1 MSPVLEVE
9 NLSIDYLT
17 GNTSVRALDKLSLA
31 IAAGETVGVIGESG
45 SGKSTLAYAV
55 ARHLAGNAR
64 ITGGSIRVL
73 AEDVAAMDE
82 GALKRMRRRVLG
94 MVYQNS
100 AAALNP
106 TIKVGRQLI
115 EAVAVRGTSSPQAPA
130 RALELL
136 EQVRIREPVAIMDRF
151 AHQISGGERQRLMIA
166 MAIAG
171 NPRLLNLDEPT
182 SSLDADT
189 ARSVLELIVE
199 LRDRLGA
206 AVLYISHDLETVSRL
221 TDRLLI
227 LRGGRVIEVG
237 STRRLLD
244 APQAEYTKVLLDSR
258 PGQLRENRSIAAA
271 RAGRPQQP
279 DILLRVRDL
288 SVTYARAGLLG
299 QLGLGRAP
307 DAPALVGAS
316 FDIAAGRTIAVI
328 GRSGSGKSTLGRAL
342 VGLVPFSG
350 RVSLGGRNYDG
361 ARAFDALYRRA
372 VQIVFQN
379 PDTSLNPRHR
389 IGEILGRPLRLLGRA
404 AGKAEI
410 AALLE
415 EVQLPAAF
423 AQRYPHQLSGG
434 QRQRAAIARAL
445 AARPELIICDEI
457 TSALDVSTQAAV
469 IALLARLQRHRN
481 TAFLFISHDM
491 DLVRSFA
498 DEVITI
504 DHGRI
509 VDRQH

>member
-1 MSPVLEVE
+1 
-9 NLSIDYLT
+9 
-17 GNTSVRALDKLSLA
+17 
-31 IAAGETVGVIGESG
+31 
-45 SGKSTLAYAV
+45 
-55 ARHLAGNAR
+55 
-64 ITGGSIRVL
+64 
-73 AEDVAAMDE
+73 
-82 GALKRMRRRVLG
+82 
-94 MVYQNS
+94 
-100 AAALNP
+100 
-106 TIKVGRQLI
+106 
-115 EAVAVRGTSSPQAPA
+115 
-130 RALELL
+130 
-136 EQVRIREPVAIMDRF
+136 
-151 AHQISGGERQRLMIA
+151 
-166 MAIAG
+166 
-171 NPRLLNLDEPT
+171 
-182 SSLDADT
+182 
-189 ARSVLELIVE
+189 
-199 LRDRLGA
+199 
-206 AVLYISHDLETVSRL
+206 
-221 TDRLLI
+221 
-227 LRGGRVIEVG
+227 
-237 STRRLLD
+237 
-244 APQAEYTKVLLDSR
+244 
-258 PGQLRENRSIAAA
+258 
-271 RAGRPQQP
+271 
-279 DILLRVRDL
+279 
-288 SVTYARAGLLG
+288 
-299 QLGLGRAP
+299 
-307 DAPALVGAS
+307 
-316 FDIAAGRTIAVI
+316 
-328 GRSGSGKSTLGRAL
+328 
-342 VGLVPFSG
+342 
-350 RVSLGGRNYDG
+350 
-361 ARAFDALYRRA
+361 